1 MKIKMQSIKNSELFI
16 MFILLANLLIITIP
30 YSIKNIKI
38 RQQINN
44 VQILE
49 TKNNESIN
57 FYKIYKDFNDILNKL
72 DLNITYKNST
82 ISQNSMTINIKFH
95 SNITILTNLLAYI
108 HKNIPN
114 MSIISAN
121 IENDTKEENEI
132 TFYIENQ
139 H

>member
-1 MKIKMQSIKNSELFI
+1 M
-16 MFILLANLLIITIP
+16 
-30 YSIKNIKI
+30 
-38 RQQINN
+38 
-44 VQILE
+44 QILE
-49 TKNNESIN
+49 TKNNESID

-121 IENDTKEENEI
+121 IENDTKGESEI

>member
-57 FYKIYKDFNDILNKL
+57 FYTIYKDFNDILNKL

-121 IENDTKEENEI
+121 IENDTKGESEI

>member
-1 MKIKMQSIKNSELFI
+1 MQSIKNSELFI

-49 TKNNESIN
+49 TKNNESID

-95 SNITILTNLLAYI
+95 SNINMLTNLLAYI

-121 IENDTKEENEI
+121 IENDTKGESEI

>member
-49 TKNNESIN
+49 TKNNESID

>member
-57 FYKIYKDFNDILNKL
+57 FYTIYKDFNDISNKL

-95 SNITILTNLLAYI
+95 SNIIILTNLLAYI

-121 IENDTKEENEI
+121 IENDTKGESEI

>member
-1 MKIKMQSIKNSELFI
+1 MKIKMQSIKKSELFI
-16 MFILLANLLIITIP
+16 MFILLANLLIITIR

-49 TKNNESIN
+49 TKNNESID

-95 SNITILTNLLAYI
+95 SNINMLTNLLAYI

-132 TFYIENQ
+132 TFYIESQ

>member
-44 VQILE
+44 VQTLE

-95 SNITILTNLLAYI
+95 SNINMLTNLLAYI

>member
-1 MKIKMQSIKNSELFI
+1 MKIKMQSIKKSELFI

-57 FYKIYKDFNDILNKL
+57 FYTIYKDFNDISNKL

-82 ISQNSMTINIKFH
+82 IYQNSMTINIKFH
-95 SNITILTNLLAYI
+95 SNIIILTNLLSYI

-121 IENDTKEENEI
+121 IENDTKGESEI

>member
-1 MKIKMQSIKNSELFI
+1 MQSIKKSELLI
-16 MFILLANLLIITIP
+16 IFILLANLLIITIP
-30 YSIKNIKI
+30 YSIKNIKL

-44 VQILE
+44 VQTLE
-49 TKNNESIN
+49 TKNNESID

-95 SNITILTNLLAYI
+95 SNINMLTNLLAYI

>member
-1 MKIKMQSIKNSELFI
+1 

-44 VQILE
+44 VQTLE
-49 TKNNESIN
+49 TKNNESID

-95 SNITILTNLLAYI
+95 SNITMLTNLLAYI

-121 IENDTKEENEI
+121 IENDTKGESEI

>member
-1 MKIKMQSIKNSELFI
+1 MKIKMQSIKKSELFI

-38 RQQINN
+38 KQQINN

-49 TKNNESIN
+49 TKNNESID

-72 DLNITYKNST
+72 DLNTTYKNST

-95 SNITILTNLLAYI
+95 SNINMLTNLLAYI

>member
-49 TKNNESIN
+49 TKNNESID

-121 IENDTKEENEI
+121 IENDTKGESEI

>member
-57 FYKIYKDFNDILNKL
+57 FYTIYKDFNDILNKL

-95 SNITILTNLLAYI
+95 SNIIILTNLLAYI

-121 IENDTKEENEI
+121 IENDTKGESEI

>member
-49 TKNNESIN
+49 TKNNESID

-95 SNITILTNLLAYI
+95 SNINMLTNLLAYI

-121 IENDTKEENEI
+121 IENDTKGETEI

>member
-1 MKIKMQSIKNSELFI
+1 MKIKMQSIKKSELFI

-44 VQILE
+44 VQTLE
-49 TKNNESIN
+49 TKNNESID

-72 DLNITYKNST
+72 DLNTTYKNST

-95 SNITILTNLLAYI
+95 SNINMLTNLLAYI

>member
-44 VQILE
+44 VQTLE

-95 SNITILTNLLAYI
+95 SNITMLTNLLAYI

>member
-1 MKIKMQSIKNSELFI
+1 MQSIKKSELFI
-16 MFILLANLLIITIP
+16 IFILLANLLIITIP

-44 VQILE
+44 VQTLE
-49 TKNNESIN
+49 TKNNESID

-95 SNITILTNLLAYI
+95 SNINMLTNLLAYI

>member
-49 TKNNESIN
+49 AKNNESIN

>member
-57 FYKIYKDFNDILNKL
+57 FYTIYKDFNDISNKL
-72 DLNITYKNST
+72 DLNITYTTST
-82 ISQNSMTINIKFH
+82 LSQNSMTINIKFH

-121 IENDTKEENEI
+121 IENDTKGESEI

>member
-1 MKIKMQSIKNSELFI
+1 MQSIKNSELFI

-38 RQQINN
+38 RQHINN

-121 IENDTKEENEI
+121 IENDTKGESEI

>member
-1 MKIKMQSIKNSELFI
+1 MKIKMKSIKNSELFI

-49 TKNNESIN
+49 TKNNESID

-95 SNITILTNLLAYI
+95 SNVTILTNLLAYI

-121 IENDTKEENEI
+121 IENDTKGESEI

>member
-1 MKIKMQSIKNSELFI
+1 MKIKMQSIKKSELFI

-95 SNITILTNLLAYI
+95 SNITMLTNLLAYI

-121 IENDTKEENEI
+121 IENDTKGESEI

>member
-38 RQQINN
+38 RQHINN

-121 IENDTKEENEI
+121 IENDTKGESEI

>member
-49 TKNNESIN
+49 TKNNESID

-95 SNITILTNLLAYI
+95 SNINMLTNLLAYI

>member
-121 IENDTKEENEI
+121 IENDTKGESEI

>member
-57 FYKIYKDFNDILNKL
+57 FYTIYKDFNDISNKL

-114 MSIISAN
+114 ISIISAN
-121 IENDTKEENEI
+121 IENDTKGESEI

>member
-49 TKNNESIN
+49 TKNNESID

-95 SNITILTNLLAYI
+95 SNINMLTNLLAYI

-121 IENDTKEENEI
+121 IENDTKGESEI

>member
-1 MKIKMQSIKNSELFI
+1 MKIKMKSIKNSELFI

-49 TKNNESIN
+49 TKNNESID

-95 SNITILTNLLAYI
+95 SNINMLTNLLAYI

>member
-57 FYKIYKDFNDILNKL
+57 FYTIYKDFNDISNKL

-95 SNITILTNLLAYI
+95 SNIIILTNLLAYI

-121 IENDTKEENEI
+121 IENDTKEESEI

>member
-95 SNITILTNLLAYI
+95 SNINMLTNLLAYI

-121 IENDTKEENEI
+121 IENDTKGESEI

>member
-49 TKNNESIN
+49 TKNNESID

-121 IENDTKEENEI
+121 IENDTKGETEI